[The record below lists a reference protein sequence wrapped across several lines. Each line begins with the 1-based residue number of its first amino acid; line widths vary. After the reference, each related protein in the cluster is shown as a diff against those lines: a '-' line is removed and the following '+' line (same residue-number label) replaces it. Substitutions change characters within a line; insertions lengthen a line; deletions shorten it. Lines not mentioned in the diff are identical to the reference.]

1 MSAKAIENTS
11 KPPTARLAAAIPL
24 FLVAIACP
32 FLGASILASDL
43 PLGTKAWAGML
54 FFPIP
59 ELFDIT
65 AIAILGKPGFAWLKS
80 TLFGLIG
87 HYGPPAQVS
96 RVRYRI
102 GLAMLVSPII
112 AGWLHPYLADRLS
125 TFIGP
130 GPVFHVV
137 GDLVFISSFFVLGGD
152 FWDKIRA
159 LFVYEAK
166 VRFPDSE

>member
-1 MSAKAIENTS
+1 MSTDAIKTAG

-43 PLGTKAWAGML
+43 PTGTKAWAGLL

-80 TLFGLIG
+80 ALSRLLGR
-87 HYGPPAQVS
+87 YGPPEQVG

-102 GLAMLVSPII
+102 GLVM
-112 AGWLHPYLADRLS
+112 
-125 TFIGP
+125 
-130 GPVFHVV
+130 
-137 GDLVFISSFFVLGGD
+137 FVLPLLAGRRHRRSGQVQ
-152 FWDKIRA
+152 RTA
-159 LFVYEAK
+159 ASSQASVSTGQLLSAA
-166 VRFPDSE
+166 

>member
-1 MSAKAIENTS
+1 MSADAIETAG

-32 FLGASILASDL
+32 FLGATILASEL
-43 PLGTKAWAGML
+43 PVGTKAWAGLL

-59 ELFDIT
+59 EMFDIT

-80 TLFGLIG
+80 ILFGLLG
-87 HYGPPAQVS
+87 RYGPPAQVS

-102 GLAMLVSPII
+102 GLAMFVLPIL
-112 AGWLHPYLADRLS
+112 AGWLHPYLVDRFS

-130 GPVFHVV
+130 GPIFHVV
-137 GDLVFISSFFVLGGD
+137 GDLVFIASFFVLGGD
-152 FWDKIRA
+152 FWDKVRA
-159 LFVYEAK
+159 LFVYGAK
-166 VRFPDSE
+166 ARFPDNE

>member
-1 MSAKAIENTS
+1 MSAGAIEAAD

-43 PLGTKAWAGML
+43 PVGTKAWAGLL

-65 AIAILGKPGFAWLKS
+65 AIAILGKPGFAWLKG
-80 TLFGLIG
+80 TLFRLFGR
-87 HYGPPAQVS
+87 YGPPAQVS

-102 GLAMLVSPII
+102 GLVMFVLPMLI
-112 AGWLHPYLADRLS
+112 GWLHPYLAGRFFTL
-125 TFIGP
+125 IGP
-130 GPVFHVV
+130 GPLVHVA
-137 GDLVFISSFFVLGGD
+137 GDLLFIASFFVLGGD
-152 FWDKIRA
+152 FWDKVRA
-159 LFVYEAK
+159 LFVYGAK
-166 VRFPDSE
+166 ASFPDHI

>member
-1 MSAKAIENTS
+1 MSAGAIEAAD

-32 FLGASILASDL
+32 FLGATILASDL
-43 PLGTKAWAGML
+43 PVDTKAWAGLL

-59 ELFDIT
+59 EMFDIT

-80 TLFGLIG
+80 TLLALIG
-87 HYGPPAQVS
+87 RYGPPARVS

-102 GLAMLVSPII
+102 GLAMFVLPIL
-112 AGWLHPYLADRLS
+112 AGWLHPYLADRSS

-130 GPVFHVV
+130 GPVVHVV
-137 GDLVFISSFFVLGGD
+137 GDLVFIASFLVLGGD
-152 FWDKIRA
+152 FWDKVRA
-159 LFVYEAK
+159 LFVYGAK
-166 VRFPDSE
+166 ARFPDDE